1 MKLIERTG
9 RSYIL
14 ISSIIFVLSGIVLYF
29 VLTAV
34 MNGRLDEKLL
44 YNKEVLSKR
53 IKYDTPLT
61 IFEEPEEL
69 TYSENLR
76 YPKDTVIYKDTLI
89 FLAIENIEGV
99 ENTEEYEKYRQLTAY
114 ETLRNG
120 RRYKIIARNSLV
132 RNQDFVTVITFL
144 TIFIILLLLTSLWF
158 INTKI
163 AKKIWTPFYRN
174 LHSLKNFSVQN
185 KKPIELQSSNI
196 DEFTELNSSIKSLT
210 EKLSSDYNN
219 LKEFTE
225 NASHEM
231 QTPLAIMQSKIE
243 LLLQSTNL
251 NESEIKQLTSIY
263 QAGQRLSKLNKTLLT
278 LAKVENRQFSEVEDV
293 DVSELVNA
301 KIELYDDFI
310 LAKKLTLKVEIE
322 RNVILKTNATMI
334 EMLVTNLLSNS
345 IRHNIEKGVIV
356 IQLSNTDFKVSNS
369 GDELIVSPEN
379 LFNRFKKASNS
390 ADSSGLGLAIVK
402 KVCEINEWKIDY
414 TFLEEQH
421 QIIVR
426 F

>member
-9 RSYIL
+9 RSYLIL
-14 ISSIIFVLSGIVLYF
+14 SLVIFMLFGIVLYF
-29 VLTAV
+29 ILTAV
-34 MNGRLDEKLL
+34 MNNRLDESLR
-44 YNKEVLSKR
+44 YNKEVISKR

-69 TYSENLR
+69 TPSENLL
-76 YPKDTVIYKDTLI
+76 YPNDTIVFKDTLI
-89 FLAIENIEGV
+89 FHAIEGLEGV

-114 ETLRNG
+114 ETLQG

-132 RNQDFVTVITFL
+132 RNQDFVTIITLL
-144 TIFIILLLLTSLWF
+144 TIFITLLLVAGLWF
-158 INTKI
+158 FNTRT
-163 AKKIWTPFYRN
+163 ANKIWKPFYKN
-174 LHSLKNFSVQN
+174 LNNLKNFSVQDQ
-185 KKPIELQSSNI
+185 KPIQLQSSNI
-196 DEFTELNSSIKSLT
+196 DEFMELNGSIKSLT

-278 LAKVENRQFSEVEDV
+278 LAKVENRQFSEIEDV
-293 DVSELVNA
+293 NISDLLNN
-301 KIELYDDFI
+301 KLELYDDFI
-310 LAKKLTLKVEIE
+310 VAKKLEVETDIE
-322 RNVILKTNATMI
+322 RSIILKTNSTMVG
-334 EMLVTNLLSNS
+334 MLITNLLSNA
-345 IRHNIEKGVIV
+345 IRHNVEKGSIYV
-356 IQLSNTDFKVSNS
+356 QLSSTHFQISNS
-369 GDELIVSPEN
+369 GNELTVSPEN
-379 LFNRFKKASNS
+379 LFNRFKKDSSS

-402 KVCEINEWKIDY
+402 KICEVNEWKIDY
-414 TFLEEQH
+414 TFLDSQH

>member
-9 RSYIL
+9 RSYLIL
-14 ISSIIFVLSGIVLYF
+14 SLVIFVLFGIVLYF
-29 VLTAV
+29 ILTAV
-34 MNGRLDEKLL
+34 MNNRLDEKLL
-44 YNKEVLSKR
+44 YTKEVISKR
-53 IKYDTPLT
+53 IKYDYPLI

-69 TYSENLR
+69 TPSENLL
-76 YPKDTVIYKDTLI
+76 YPNDTIVFKDTLI
-89 FLAIENIEGV
+89 FFGIEDVEGV
-99 ENTEEYEKYRQLTAY
+99 ENTEDFEKYRQLTAY
-114 ETLRNG
+114 ETVPTGL
-120 RRYKIIARNSLV
+120 RYKIITRNSLV
-132 RNQDFVTVITFL
+132 RNQDFVTIISFL
-144 TIFIILLLLTSLWF
+144 TILITLLLLTGLWYF
-158 INTKI
+158 NTRI
-163 AKKIWTPFYRN
+163 AKTIWKPFYSN
-174 LHSLKNFSVQN
+174 LDSLKNFSIQDQ
-185 KKPIELQSSNI
+185 KPIELQSSNI
-196 DEFTELNSSIKSLT
+196 DEFTELNESIKSLT

-278 LAKVENRQFSEVEDV
+278 LAKVENRQYSEVE
-293 DVSELVNA
+293 EVNISTLLSN
-301 KIELYDDFI
+301 KLDLYDDFI
-310 LAKKLTLKVEIE
+310 VAKKLEVETDIE
-322 RNVILKTNATMI
+322 SSVILKTNSTMVG
-334 EMLVTNLLSNS
+334 MLITNLLSNA
-345 IRHNIEKGVIV
+345 IRHNIEKGSIYM
-356 IQLSNTDFKVSNS
+356 QLSSTHFQISNS
-369 GDELIVSPEN
+369 GNELTVSPEN
-379 LFNRFKKASNS
+379 LFNRFKKDSSS

-402 KVCEINEWKIDY
+402 KICEINEWKIDY

>member
-14 ISSIIFVLSGIVLYF
+14 ISLVIFVLSGFILFF

-34 MNGRLDEKLL
+34 MNNRLDEKLL
-44 YNKEVLSKR
+44 YNKEVISKR
-53 IKYDTPLT
+53 IKYDYPLT

-69 TYSENLR
+69 TSSENLL

-89 FLAIENIEGV
+89 FHAIEGLEGV
-99 ENTEEYEKYRQLTAY
+99 EDVEEYEKYRQLTAY
-114 ETLRNG
+114 ETFPTG
-120 RRYKIIARNSLV
+120 ERYKIITRNSLV
-132 RNQDFVTVITFL
+132 RNQDFVTIITFL
-144 TIFIILLLLTSLWF
+144 TIFITLLLLTGLWF
-158 INTKI
+158 VNTRI
-163 AKKIWTPFYRN
+163 AKKIWTPFYKN
-174 LHSLKNFSVQN
+174 LHSLKSFSVQDQ
-185 KKPIELQSSNI
+185 KPIDLQYSNI
-196 DEFTELNSSIKSLT
+196 EEFTELNGSIKSLT

-251 NESEIKQLTSIY
+251 NKSEIKQLTSIY

-278 LAKVENRQFSEVEDV
+278 LAKVENRQFSEIEK
-293 DVSELVNA
+293 VNLSDLINN
-301 KIELYDDFI
+301 KLELYDDFI
-310 LAKKLTLKVEIE
+310 LAKKLTVEAAVENDIA
-322 RNVILKTNATMI
+322 LDTNSTMVD
-334 EMLVTNLLSNS
+334 MLITNLLSNA
-345 IRHNIEKGVIV
+345 IRHNIEKGSIY
-356 IQLSNTDFKVSNS
+356 IQLSPTHFQISNTGN
-369 GDELIVSPEN
+369 ELTISPEN
-379 LFNRFKKASNS
+379 LFNRFKKASSS

-402 KVCEINEWKIDY
+402 KICEINEWKIDY

>member
-369 GDELIVSPEN
+369 GDELTVSPEN
-379 LFNRFKKASNS
+379 LFNRFKKASSS
-390 ADSSGLGLAIVK
+390 AESSGLGLAIVK
-402 KVCEINEWKIDY
+402 KICEINEWQIEY
-414 TFLEEQH
+414 IFSEGEH
-421 QIIVR
+421 QIMVR